1 MKFKKE
7 KFNFKRKRQTHFITV
22 LFFLI
27 LFGACNSP
35 EQPEQAEAKDPLKYV
50 NPFICTKGDNGQLY
64 PGATYPFGLVHLSP
78 ETEGDSHV
86 GYYYEDKFI
95 EGFSHLRIGGAGS
108 KGKGGGVLVKPGI
121 GKFTS
126 EINEFREKYDKSTE
140 SASPGYYTVT
150 LESGVKA
157 ELTVSEKVGFHRY
170 TFPQEKKKERYIVLE
185 LSHSYVGMLDAH
197 LDVNNNKQI
206 TGMIKSLHN
215 GGGGYHKLYFAVVS
229 DVPFSSYT
237 SWAEDAKGEVQVRDG
252 NKIGVW
258 LNFPEGG
265 KDVMQLKVGLSPV
278 SEDQALVE
286 ATTEIPDWDFGRVKN
301 ATASVWRNKLSK
313 IEVTGG
319 SGEFDTLLY
328 THLYHS
334 YLVPNNAT
342 ASNGDYRAANQP
354 DLLFN
359 TKNTASDFTYYCTWS
374 LWDDFRKYSLV
385 SLLEPQIDKNIAR
398 SLVDYYKHRDGGDR
412 KYWPTPNIRMEFTS
426 AVIMD
431 AYNKGLGDFDTEA
444 AFKGMKE
451 DYERFGTKNVS
462 AKLEKAYHAYLAM
475 EMAEKLGKTE
485 EARKLKKAAEAWSNL
500 WCPEQKDNQGN
511 VRGFFTP
518 GGKPVPDVEEFE
530 KYVYEGNLWHYRWF
544 VLHDMDGLAD
554 LRSGKDKLADDLE
567 YFFEHDFY
575 MHLNEPDYHAPYL
588 FDLLGKPYL
597 TQKWVRK
604 FTTKEVVQLYH
615 NHGFF
620 EKPVVKRIYRTDPEG
635 YIESMDD
642 DTGAMSSWF
651 VMSAMGLFQLDMGK
665 PVYLIGSPIFPEMT
679 LHLDNGKDFK
689 IIANNVS
696 EDNFY
701 IQSAKLNGKEFN
713 QPHIDYNTIMNGGI
727 LEFVMGASPNKAWGV
742 NK

>member
-1 MKFKKE
+1 ME
-7 KFNFKRKRQTHFITV
+7 K
-22 LFFLI
+22 
-27 LFGACNSP
+27 
-35 EQPEQAEAKDPLKYV
+35 KDPLKYV
-50 NPFICTKGDNGQLY
+50 NPFIGTKGDNGQLY

-78 ETEGDSHV
+78 ETEGKSHV

-108 KGKGGGVLVKPGI
+108 KGKGGGILIKPGI

-126 EINEFREKYDKSTE
+126 EINEFREKYDKSSE

-150 LESGVKA
+150 LESGVKT
-157 ELTVSEKVGFHRY
+157 ELTVSERVGFHRY
-170 TFPQEKKKERYIVLE
+170 TFPKEKKKDRYIVLE

-197 LDVNNNKQI
+197 LNVKSNQQI

-215 GGGGYHKLYFAVVS
+215 SGGGYHKLYFALITDS
-229 DVPFSSYT
+229 PFTSYT
-237 SWAEDAKGEVQVRDG
+237 SWSDDKKGEVPVRDG

-258 LNFPEGG
+258 LNFPEDGNN
-265 KDVMQLKVGLSPV
+265 VVQLKVGLSPL
-278 SEDQALVE
+278 SEEQALIE
-286 ATTEIPDWDFGRVKN
+286 ATTEIPDFNFDKTYN

-313 IEVTGG
+313 LEVNGG

-334 YLVPNNAT
+334 YLVPNIAS

-354 DLLFN
+354 DSLFN
-359 TKNTASDFTYYCTWS
+359 TKNTAPDFTYYCTWS

-385 SLLEPQIDKNIAR
+385 SLLEPQINKNIAR
-398 SLVDYYKHRDGGDR
+398 SLVDYYKHRANGDTQ
-412 KYWPTPNIRMEFTS
+412 YWPTPNIRMEFAS
-426 AVIMD
+426 AVVMD

-451 DYERFGTKNVS
+451 DYEHFDNHNVS
-462 AKLEKAYHAYLAM
+462 AKLERAYHAYLAM
-475 EMAEKLGKTE
+475 EMAEKLEKTN
-485 EARKLKKAAEAWSNL
+485 EAKELKAAADAWKEL

-518 GGKPVPDVEEFE
+518 DGKSVPDVEEFE

-544 VLHDMDGLAD
+544 VLHDMDGFANF
-554 LRSGKDKLADDLE
+554 RGGKDKLADDLE
-567 YFFEHDFY
+567 YFFEHNFY
-575 MHLNEPDYHAPYL
+575 MHLNEPDYHAPFL

-597 TQKWVRK
+597 TQKWART
-604 FTTKEVVQLYH
+604 FTTKEVTQLYH

-665 PVYLIGSPIFPEMT
+665 PVYWIGSPIFPEMT
-679 LHLDNGKDFK
+679 LHLDNGNNFK
-689 IIANNVS
+689 IIARNVS
-696 EDNFY
+696 EDNYY
-701 IQSAKLNGKEFN
+701 IQSAELNGEKFN
-713 QPHIDYNTIMNGGI
+713 QPWIDYKTIQNGGV
-727 LEFVMGASPNKAWGV
+727 LKFEMGAKPNVNWGS
-742 NK
+742 K